1 MKNRGAIFALDTNSF
16 RLEGLRK
23 RIRRSGVDTIR
34 VCKVEEGQLPPG
46 LTDAADNVLVD
57 APCSGLG
64 TIRRNPGMKWTVT
77 PASVAELNIK
87 QSNILNHYAQC
98 VKMNG
103 RLIYSTCTMMR
114 LENEGV
120 VEKFLGDHPQFE
132 IMEPSVILRR
142 YQLET
147 LMQEKYFRLKPHV
160 HGTDGFFAAVMR
172 RKQ

>member
-1 MKNRGAIFALDTNSF
+1 
-16 RLEGLRK
+16 
-23 RIRRSGVDTIR
+23 
-34 VCKVEEGQLPPG
+34 
-46 LTDAADNVLVD
+46 
-57 APCSGLG
+57 
-64 TIRRNPGMKWTVT
+64 MKWTVT

-103 RLIYSTCTMMR
+103 RLIYSTCTMMKS
-114 LENEGV
+114 ENEGV

-132 IMEPSVILRR
+132 IMEPSAILRR
-142 YQLET
+142 YQLES
-147 LMQEKYFRLKPHV
+147 LSQGKYFRLKPHV

>member
-1 MKNRGAIFALDTNSF
+1 
-16 RLEGLRK
+16 
-23 RIRRSGVDTIR
+23 
-34 VCKVEEGQLPPG
+34 
-46 LTDAADNVLVD
+46 
-57 APCSGLG
+57 
-64 TIRRNPGMKWTVT
+64 
-77 PASVAELNIK
+77 
-87 QSNILNHYAQC
+87 
-98 VKMNG
+98 
-103 RLIYSTCTMMR
+103 MMR